1 MSWIGGNGV
10 LFDEEKTWADYKDM
24 VAAGLLKPEIALG
37 WKFNMPRDTEAQL
50 AKIRKKYMPEVVED
64 GE

>member
-1 MSWIGGNGV
+1 MDTRKINV
-10 LFDEEKTWADYKDM
+10 LGADYKDM

-50 AKIRKKYMPEVVED
+50 AKIRKKYMPIED
-64 GE
+64 SNEGKE